1 MGGGLVTE
9 RLLLLAMCYIGF
21 VTSGGEDFDPGSEM
35 RLDYLELFV

>member
-9 RLLLLAMCYIGF
+9 RLLLLAMCYTRF
-21 VTSGGEDFDPGSEM
+21 VTSGGEDFDPGSET